1 MSHPET
7 MANRVLDKVQIL
19 VPEDLLLLEN
29 IVWARRGRV
38 VEEPLDGAEAQLL
51 LIPGKRAIIT
61 ISSKITNRQR
71 KRFSITHELG
81 HMEMHRNEIKVNLC
95 TRDDISDRGKVTK
108 YDLEQEANQFA
119 SFFLMPER
127 FVKEYC
133 QDVENSMD
141 AIQKVAGRFDVS
153 LTAAALRYID
163 FMSEPVAVVFS
174 RSGRIEWFKST
185 QDFLDMDV
193 FVNVGEAVGSDTLA
207 GRIFRGLAVPDRWQQ
222 ARVSDWFRKG
232 DYRRDAMIKEWS
244 FNMMNYETVMSILW
258 IDEDI
263 YDDSWD

>member
-7 MANRVLDKVQIL
+7 MANRILDKVQVI

-38 VEEPLDGAEAQLL
+38 VEEPLDGADAQLL

-61 ISSKITNRQR
+61 ISSKIANRQR
-71 KRFSITHELG
+71 KRFSIAHELG
-81 HMEMHRNEIKVNLC
+81 HMELHRDEIKVNLC
-95 TRDDISDRGKVTK
+95 TRDDISDRGRVAK

-127 FVKEYC
+127 FVKEHY

-141 AIQKVAGRFDVS
+141 AIQKVAGKFDVS
-153 LTAAALRYID
+153 LSAAALRFID
-163 FMSEPVAVVFS
+163 FVSDPVAVVFS
-174 RSGRIEWFKST
+174 RNGRIAWFKST
-185 QDFLDMDV
+185 PDFNDMDV
-193 FVNVGEAVGSDTLA
+193 FVNVGEAVGFDTIA
-207 GRIFRGLAVPDRWQQ
+207 GKIFRGLSVPNRWQQ
-222 ARVSDWFRKG
+222 TRASDWLKNEDF
-232 DYRRDAMIKEWS
+232 RRDAVIKEWS

-263 YDDSWD
+263 YDDLWE